1 MQADPTTTRRSK
13 PSRQRNRRVRAT
25 KVATTEFVLATGR
38 ISAFLQL
45 DSSPT
50 VLLIH
55 GNSSCKEIFVQ
66 QLATLCNAGY
76 GVLVPDLPGHGASSN
91 ARRPSHDYSFPGYA
105 DVLTLVIAEVHI
117 LG

>member
-1 MQADPTTTRRSK
+1 MQADPITTRPSK

-25 KVATTEFVLATGR
+25 KVATTELVLATGR

-76 GVLVPDLPGHGASSN
+76 GVLAPIFQDMAPRRTPGD
-91 ARRPSHDYSFPGYA
+91 RGYA
-105 DVLTLVIAEVHI
+105 DVLRLLLDKLAIA
-117 LG
+117 